1 MNTRPLVID
10 EETKRKVKGL
20 IATAKENPYD
30 FHRLKRVCEGVE
42 KAVGDHY
49 RIQIPVGY
57 EVAYSLEQQPRKAGG
72 LQWTHHLSVS
82 VSCNNDVWPS
92 PIAVDMI
99 LEEFGMPPGKE
110 CFIYLENKEDERKPS
125 AVNVI
130 SEYDGEL

>member
-57 EVAYSLEQQPRKAGG
+57 EVAYSLEQLYIWKTKRTNANLVPLMLFLNMMG
-72 LQWTHHLSVS
+72 
-82 VSCNNDVWPS
+82 SCNVSRCN
-92 PIAVDMI
+92 
-99 LEEFGMPPGKE
+99 
-110 CFIYLENKEDERKPS
+110 
-125 AVNVI
+125 
-130 SEYDGEL
+130 